1 MGRKGRLKKLTA
13 GYATFRWLSG
23 VQSKEKSWS
32 IGVLAHRSGYEAWM
46 AYLTK
51 GLLEDPEF
59 LRKYEAL
66 RDPWAKSKLVGQ
78 KISELS
84 RRYRELDQ
92 QKKDELAKE
101 AEIELQKGLELMIK
115 DKKKLQEL
123 LALVDPQ
130 QD

>member
-1 MGRKGRLKKLTA
+1 MGRKDRLKKLTA

-23 VQSKEKSWS
+23 VQSKEESWS

-92 QKKDELAKE
+92 EKKDELAKE

-115 DKKKLQEL
+115 DKKKLKEL